1 MGRFTNI
8 CISLLGKDFYKLCIW
23 KINSIRTYHNP
34 TVTDM
39 TKKAII
45 MALFL
50 KSYWKNIRLIPY

>member
-1 MGRFTNI
+1 MGRFANI
-8 CISLLGKDFYKLCIW
+8 CFSFLGKDFYKLCIW
-23 KINSIRTYHNP
+23 KINNIRTYHNP

-50 KSYWKNIRLIPY
+50 K